1 MFILYF
7 SDKSENSDND
17 VTNLE
22 NDGMSANSS
31 TVMIDIYS
39 CHNLSPACSV
49 MCYGNFR
56 VWEMAQSENSC
67 SAL

>member
-1 MFILYF
+1 MFIILYF
-7 SDKSENSDND
+7 SDQSENSDNDD

-39 CHNLSPACSV
+39 CHSLSPACSV
-49 MCYGNFR
+49 MCYGNF
-56 VWEMAQSENSC
+56 
-67 SAL
+67 ALSFQQT